1 MSLAEAGR
9 KRPSYVESTAT
20 IMGGVEVTWA
30 MNVGI
35 AVVIDNEGD
44 VLIKVEVCDRKKR
57 G

>member
-30 MNVGI
+30 MNVDI

-44 VLIKVEVCDRKKR
+44 VLIIVEACDRKKR